1 MHLIIPYAAS
11 QAFSGPEVWAGW
23 QLPHLQ
29 ALLTLLQRPQ
39 VLQDPEA
46 TPLHLPHERLQ
57 AQALGWAPDAPTLP
71 WAAPHN
77 GVWASP
83 QGHPRTCI

>member
-29 ALLTLLQRPQ
+29 ALLGLLQHQQ
-39 VLQDPEA
+39 VLQDHGPA
-46 TPLHLPHERLQ
+46 ALHLPHERLVGPGTRPNK
-57 AQALGWAPDAPTLP
+57 ARP
-71 WAAPHN
+71 
-77 GVWASP
+77 V
-83 QGHPRTCI
+83 PRPKPG